1 MGFIAAL
8 KLVGTVAVTVVEAV
22 DAVRGA
28 LGWLRARRMPTESQL
43 QDQASGAERN
53 RVSRRTEREA
63 RDRGRDKS

>member
-1 MGFIAAL
+1 
-8 KLVGTVAVTVVEAV
+8 VTVVEAV